1 MTENSLAEAL
11 ENPLPVE
18 ALRAPEGT
26 DVLQRLNSE
35 LGGLRALEKALRE
48 DLASLK
54 VQ

>member
-11 ENPLPVE
+11 ENQLPVD

-26 DVLQRLNSE
+26 NVLQRLNSE
-35 LGGLRALEKALRE
+35 LGGLRALVKELRE
-48 DLASLK
+48 ELASLK

>member
-1 MTENSLAEAL
+1 MTENSLAKAM

-18 ALRAPEGT
+18 ALRAPEDT

-35 LGGLRALEKALRE
+35 LGGLRALEKELRE
-48 DLASLK
+48 ELASLK